1 MELYLDSA
9 NLEHIRHAAS
19 LGILSG
25 VTTNPSLLAK
35 EDPNV
40 DIKKRILEIYDLVGG
55 HLSVEVIST
64 DTKGM
69 LREAEE
75 ILKWFDDAT
84 IKIPMIPAGLAAVRK
99 LSDQNIPTNVTLIFS
114 ANQAI
119 AAQNAGASYVSIFM
133 GRLDDISV
141 DSNRVLEDV
150 CDIWDVQGYDS
161 EIIAASIRTPIHLT
175 QSALA
180 GAHIATVPYN
190 VLMQSLKHPLT
201 DAGLKSFLDDYS
213 KLQNE
218 INRLKSTKFEH
229 NKPTAPKFENTKVI
243 TPRTEIQRTEQTKF
257 EQPVEQAKVEV
268 PKVETPKPEPQKVEQ
283 PKVETPK
290 PVPAKVEK
298 PKVEVPKPEPKVEQ
312 PKTETPKPKVE
323 QPKTDAPKPNLT
335 KPAPKTNRRG
345 AKKKEQPKA

>member
-201 DAGLKSFLDDYS
+201 DAGLKAFLDDYA

-218 INRLKSTKFEH
+218 INRLKSSKFEH
-229 NKPTAPKFENTKVI
+229 NKPSAPKFENTKVI
-243 TPRTEIQRTEQTKF
+243 TPRTEQ
-257 EQPVEQAKVEV
+257 
-268 PKVETPKPEPQKVEQ
+268 PKVETPRIEQPKVEAPKPEPQKVEQ
-283 PKVETPK
+283 PKVE
-290 PVPAKVEK
+290 A
-298 PKVEVPKPEPKVEQ
+298 PKPEPKVEQ
-312 PKTETPKPKVE
+312 PKVEAPKPEPKVE
-323 QPKTDAPKPNLT
+323 QTKAEQPKVEVPKVDALKVDALKVDAPKQNLT

-345 AKKKEQPKA
+345 AKKKETPKA